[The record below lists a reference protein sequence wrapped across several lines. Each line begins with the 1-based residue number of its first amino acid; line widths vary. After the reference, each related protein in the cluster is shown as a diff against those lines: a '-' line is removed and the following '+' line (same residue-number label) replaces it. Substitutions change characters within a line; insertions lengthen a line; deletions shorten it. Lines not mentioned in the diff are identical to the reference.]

1 LWEPIFFATSSK
13 VRFFSRNVFE
23 DIGSLLN
30 SFRDDNEQMIASFFK
45 FLFGRRVP
53 MNEEAIGKA
62 AGDVWKLLAEQ
73 GPIPFR
79 ELARSLD
86 EDRDLVA
93 MAVGWL
99 GRENKLT
106 FTVKGNDLV
115 LALKEHEL
123 AKSEA

>member
-1 LWEPIFFATSSK
+1 MIRSLIK
-13 VRFFSRNVFE
+13 KLMR
-23 DIGSLLN
+23 GS
-30 SFRDDNEQMIASFFK
+30 
-45 FLFGRRVP
+45 VP

-62 AGDVWKLLAEQ
+62 AGDIWKLLAEQ

-99 GRENKLT
+99 ARENKLS
-106 FTVKGNDLV
+106 FKANGKELI

-123 AKSEA
+123 AKSGV

>member
-1 LWEPIFFATSSK
+1 
-13 VRFFSRNVFE
+13 
-23 DIGSLLN
+23 
-30 SFRDDNEQMIASFFK
+30 MIASFIK
-45 FLFGRRVP
+45 MLFGGSVP

-62 AGDVWKLLAEQ
+62 AGDIWKLLAEQ

-79 ELARSLD
+79 ELAKSLD

-99 GRENKLT
+99 SRENKLS
-106 FTVKGNDLV
+106 FEAKGKDLV

-123 AKSEA
+123 ARSGT

>member
-1 LWEPIFFATSSK
+1 VI
-13 VRFFSRNVFE
+13 
-23 DIGSLLN
+23 
-30 SFRDDNEQMIASFFK
+30 IASFIK
-45 FLFGRRVP
+45 TLSRRCIP

-62 AGDVWKLLAEQ
+62 AGDIWKLLAEQ

-79 ELARSLD
+79 ELAKSLD

-99 GRENKLT
+99 SRENKVS
-106 FTVKGNDLV
+106 FTAKGKDLV

-123 AKSEA
+123 AKSGV

>member
-1 LWEPIFFATSSK
+1 MIRSLIK
-13 VRFFSRNVFE
+13 KLMR
-23 DIGSLLN
+23 GS
-30 SFRDDNEQMIASFFK
+30 
-45 FLFGRRVP
+45 VP

-62 AGDVWKLLAEQ
+62 AGDIWKLLAEQ

-99 GRENKLT
+99 SRENKLSFQST
-106 FTVKGNDLV
+106 GKDL
-115 LALKEHEL
+115 LLGLKEHEP
-123 AKSEA
+123 AKSGA

>member
-1 LWEPIFFATSSK
+1 LSYFVTK
-13 VRFFSRNVFE
+13 N
-23 DIGSLLN
+23 
-30 SFRDDNEQMIASFFK
+30 MIASFLK
-45 FLFGRRVP
+45 KLFRGPVP

-62 AGDVWKLLAEQ
+62 AGDIWNLLAEQ

-79 ELARSLD
+79 ELAKSLD

-99 GRENKLT
+99 SRENKVS
-106 FTVKGNDLV
+106 FIAKGKDLI

-123 AKSEA
+123 AKSEV